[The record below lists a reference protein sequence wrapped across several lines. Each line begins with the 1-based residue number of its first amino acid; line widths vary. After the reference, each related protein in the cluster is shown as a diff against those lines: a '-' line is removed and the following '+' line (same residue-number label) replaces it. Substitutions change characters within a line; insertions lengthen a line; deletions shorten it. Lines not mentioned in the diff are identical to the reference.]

1 MGIRSWFKKREKRQD
16 AEEVKRVEDAMFDTP
31 EEQRMQSGDIQGLQ
45 ADRQAGMLMR
55 DPGGGFEDDHR

>member
-16 AEEVKRVEDAMFDTP
+16 ADEIKRVEDAMFDTP

-55 DPGGGFEDDHR
+55 EPGSFEEHDR

>member
-31 EEQRMQSGDIQGLQ
+31 EEQRLQSGDTRQ

-55 DPGGGFEDDHR
+55 DPGSNDR

>member
-1 MGIRSWFKKREKRQD
+1 MVQKREKRQD
-16 AEEVKRVEDAMFDTP
+16 AKEVKRVEDAMFDTP

-55 DPGGGFEDDHR
+55 EPGSFEEHDR